1 MLWKARPQPKLLFQ
15 KLSKSKDQRAM
26 SRHPSFGK
34 ANKGATKRNVLKR
47 FERIDVLKKLG
58 RWDEKKKTRITGLPK
73 TPVL

>member
-1 MLWKARPQPKLLFQ
+1 
-15 KLSKSKDQRAM
+15 M

-58 RWDEKKKTRITGLPK
+58 RWEESKNNKATGLPK
-73 TPVL
+73 TPVS